1 MDGDPDASSR
11 DGPFTISIDAFP
23 DPVFGYER
31 REERPVITR
40 WNDAFERTF
49 TGVST
54 GTPVRDWLLTE
65 TDADDETVGAV
76 CSALVDEDPV
86 DSAVTVDRTDGGTTA
101 AGEYRL
107 RTLDG
112 TGSEDSVEGYLVA
125 TATGSP
131 GGPDVEVDRIASVI
145 SHDLRNPLDVANAH
159 LRAARNSSD
168 EEHFDQVE
176 QAHDRMERIVRDV
189 LTLARGKH
197 VLNVSPDVDVGA
209 VARDAWATVETGP
222 ASLAVGDDLPET
234 DADLDR
240 LQRLFENL
248 FRNAV
253 EHASTSPPSRAPEDA
268 VEHAQDPEEENTTGG
283 NGRDESS
290 ASRGVE
296 VTVGRTDGGFFVA
309 DDGVGIPADERER
322 VFDPGYSA
330 SGTNNGTGL
339 GLTIVERIAEAH
351 DWTVSLA
358 TGSAG
363 GARFE
368 FHPTSRDD

>member
-1 MDGDPDASSR
+1 MGSDPDVSGQ
-11 DGPFTISIDAFP
+11 DGPATVSIDAFP

-31 REERPVITR
+31 REKRPVITQ
-40 WNDAFERTF
+40 WNDAFEQAF
-49 TGVST
+49 ADVSN
-54 GTPVRDWLLTE
+54 GTPVRDWLLME
-65 TDADDETVGAV
+65 TDVDDETVERI
-76 CSALVDEDPV
+76 CSALDDEATF
-86 DSAVTVDRTDGGTTA
+86 DSGVTVGGTDSRTTA
-101 AGEYRL
+101 TEEYRL

-112 TGSEDSVEGYLVA
+112 AGSGGEDPEGYLVA
-125 TATGSP
+125 TAVGSSESS
-131 GGPDVEVDRIASVI
+131 DVEVNRIASII

-159 LRAARNSSD
+159 LRAARNSGD

-197 VLNVSPDVDVGA
+197 VLNVTPEVDVEA

-234 DADLDR
+234 DADPDR

-253 EHASTSPPSRAPEDA
+253 EHA
-268 VEHAQDPEEENTTGG
+268 QDPEEENTTGVG
-283 NGRDESS
+283 GRDESPIS
-290 ASRGVE
+290 CGVE
-296 VTVGRTDGGFFVA
+296 VAVGRTDGGFFVA
-309 DDGVGIPADERER
+309 DDGGGIPADERER
-322 VFDPGYSA
+322 VFEPGYSA
-330 SGTNNGTGL
+330 SRTNNGTGL
-339 GLTIVERIAEAH
+339 GLTIVKRIAEAH

-368 FHPTSRDD
+368 FHPSSDSD

>member
-1 MDGDPDASSR
+1 MGSDPEASGQ
-11 DGPFTISIDAFP
+11 DGPATVSIDAFP
-23 DPVFGYER
+23 DPVFGYEH
-31 REERPVITR
+31 REERPVITQ
-40 WNDAFERTF
+40 WNDAFERAF
-49 TGVST
+49 AGVST

-65 TDADDETVGAV
+65 TDADDKTVERI
-76 CSALVDEDPV
+76 CSALDDEAPF
-86 DSAVTVDRTDGGTTA
+86 DSAVTVGRTDGGTTTTE
-101 AGEYRL
+101 EYRL

-112 TGSEDSVEGYLVA
+112 AGSEGEGAEGYLVA

-131 GGPDVEVDRIASVI
+131 ESSGVEVDRIASII

-159 LRAARNSSD
+159 LRAARNSGD
-168 EEHFDQVE
+168 EEHFDQVD

-197 VLNVSPDVDVGA
+197 VLNVTPEVDVEA

-234 DADLDR
+234 DADPDR

-253 EHASTSPPSRAPEDA
+253 EHA
-268 VEHAQDPEEENTTGG
+268 QDPEEENTTGVG
-283 NGRDESS
+283 GRDESS

-309 DDGVGIPADERER
+309 DDGVGIPTDERER
-322 VFDPGYSA
+322 VFEPGYSA

-368 FHPTSRDD
+368 FQPSSDGD